1 MLKKILL
8 VSFHQWLWV
17 WIALIIFLG
26 VGCIPVDPALTIDT
40 HILPETF
47 KTIPFLTT
55 ETDPNQLIVLNQL
68 VTEYQQLHPN
78 IHIEIKMTS
87 PALRGNTL
95 LTGLVAGEDLGIFE
109 IEPNLMVSWAEYGYL
124 LDLSDL
130 VDEIGQQQ
138 YYDGSLFIHNDAV
151 YAIPYASSIYG
162 LWLRKDWFQEYGLN
176 TPQSY
181 SQLLHAAQT
190 LTTDSQYG
198 IALPGGQNIAAVN
211 YFSIFLWQNG
221 GGYFS
226 CDGELLFGN
235 LEAIDAIHK
244 WYALSQYSPPSSNT
258 WGFSEQLD
266 AFFKGRVGMV
276 IYGGRLGVNLH
287 EIAPDLANSVEIV
300 FPPLGKYPATL
311 GVWSRFAIANTTEH
325 PEEAKV
331 FLKWLTTGDRIVRY
345 VSAVPGHMI
354 PTFETSQQS
363 ILQSS
368 LPYVQEHKDWIFTFH
383 EWLRFGFHPT
393 TASGMITS
401 TQSLNYFPLPLA
413 NELFGSSGIVANM
426 LQSITLGHNDPTV
439 AWRNA
444 VQEMKILRS
453 ITPWQ
458 GCS

>member
-1 MLKKILL
+1 MPFQKC
-8 VSFHQWLWV
+8 FWV
-17 WIALIIFLG
+17 WIQLIILLG
-26 VGCIPVDPALTIDT
+26 VGCVPVEPTLVLEARAT
-40 HILPETF
+40 PKPF
-47 KTIPFLTT
+47 KVKVIPFLTT
-55 ETDPNQLIVLNQL
+55 ETDPNQLAILNQL
-68 VTEYQQLHPN
+68 VEEYQHLHPD

-130 VDEIGQQQ
+130 VQEVGQDQ
-138 YYDGSLFIHNDAV
+138 YHDGSLFIYNQAV
-151 YAIPYASSIYG
+151 YAIPYASSVYG
-162 LWLRKDWFQEYGLN
+162 LWLRTDWFQEHELSI
-176 TPQSY
+176 PQSY
-181 SQLLHAAQT
+181 SELLHVAQT
-190 LTTDSQYG
+190 LTTDSYYG
-198 IALPGGQNIAAVN
+198 IALPGGQNIASVN

-235 LEAIDAIHK
+235 FEAIDAIHK
-244 WYALSQYSPPSSNT
+244 WYALNQYNPPSSNT

-266 AFFKGRVGMV
+266 AFLKGRVAMI
-276 IYGGRLGVNLH
+276 IYGGRLGVNLY
-287 EIAPDLANSVEIV
+287 EVAPDLADSVEVI

-311 GVWSRFAIANTTEH
+311 GVWSRFAIASTTEYAQ
-325 PEEAKV
+325 EAKA
-331 FLKWLTTGDRIVRY
+331 FLKWLTTEERIVRY

-354 PTFETSQQS
+354 PPFEASQQA
-363 ILQSS
+363 LLHSS
-368 LPYVQEHKDWIFTFH
+368 LPYVQNHTNWIINFQ
-383 EWLRFGFHPT
+383 EWLSFGFHPT
-393 TASGMITS
+393 TAMGVITP
-401 TQSLNYFPLPLA
+401 TQSLNRFPIPIA

-426 LQSITLGHNDPTV
+426 LQSITLGRNDPTV

-453 ITPWQ
+453 ITQWQ